1 MTRDDRMAFLEGL
14 KRSLGAA
21 ADLILLNLLTI
32 ACCVPVVTA
41 GAAWVA
47 GYRHMLRIV
56 RREDT
61 GFPLH
66 SFFSDFR
73 KAFRQ
78 STAAWL
84 IQLACFAVVAGDYYY
99 AVHVSVPV
107 NRFFLVFSIAMAVVL
122 FSASV
127 WLFPLMARYENTLR
141 GHVKNAFLM
150 AAALLPKTLLAL
162 AVQLAFLAPPLFFPD
177 MLIDLG
183 WLWVLFGFSLPMVL
197 TARIFRGPLA
207 SGKAPGDADGAAN

>member
-1 MTRDDRMAFLEGL
+1 MRDERKVFWEGL
-14 KRSLGAA
+14 RRTLGAA
-21 ADLILLNLLTI
+21 ADLLLLNLLTI
-32 ACCVPVVTA
+32 LCCAPVVTT

-47 GYRHMLRIV
+47 GYQHMLRIV
-56 RREDT
+56 RWEET
-61 GFPLH
+61 GFPLR

-78 STAAWL
+78 ATAAWL
-84 IQLACFAVVAGDYYY
+84 LQLACFALLAGDYYY
-99 AVHVSVPV
+99 AVHLSVPV

-150 AAALLPKTLLAL
+150 AAALLPKTFLAL

-177 MLIDLG
+177 ILIYLG
-183 WLWVLFGFSLPMVL
+183 WFWVLFGFSLPMYL
-197 TARIFRGPLA
+197 TAKIFRKPLA
-207 SGKAPGDADGAAN
+207 SDKKPDEDGQD

>member
-1 MTRDDRMAFLEGL
+1 MTRDDRKAFLEGL
-14 KRSLGAA
+14 KRTLGAA

-32 ACCVPVVTA
+32 LGCVPVVTA

-47 GYRHMLRIV
+47 GYQHALKIV
-56 RREDT
+56 RGEET
-61 GFPLH
+61 GFPLR
-66 SFFSDFR
+66 SFLADFR

-84 IQLACFAVVAGDYYY
+84 MLLACFSILAGDYYY

-141 GHVKNAFLM
+141 GHIKNAFLM
-150 AAALLPKTLLAL
+150 AVALLPRTLLAL
-162 AVQLAFLAPPLFFPD
+162 VIQLAFLAPPLFFPD
-177 MLIDLG
+177 ALIYLG
-183 WLWVLFGFSLPMVL
+183 WFWVLFGFSLPMYL
-197 TARIFRGPLA
+197 TARIFRNQLA
-207 SGKAPGDADGAAN
+207 SDFRPGDVGRQD